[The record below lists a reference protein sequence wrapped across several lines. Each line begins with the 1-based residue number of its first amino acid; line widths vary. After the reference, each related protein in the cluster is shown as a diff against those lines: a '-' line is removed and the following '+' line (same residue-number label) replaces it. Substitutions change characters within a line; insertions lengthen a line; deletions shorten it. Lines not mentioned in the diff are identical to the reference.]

1 MTEAL
6 FRVERRAKGVVWLTL
21 DRPEIH
27 NAFDD
32 QLIAELTVELAGL
45 GADGAVRVVVLT
57 GAGRSFSAGADLNWM
72 RRTAAYGEADNLADA
87 RALAK
92 LMQTLNEL
100 PKPTVARVNGAAL
113 GGGTGLVA
121 CCDIVV
127 ASAQATFGTT
137 EVRLGLIPAVIGPYV
152 LAAVGP
158 RQARRLM
165 LTGERISAAE
175 AARVGLVHEVVPPD
189 QLDRAV
195 EHVVGELL
203 QGGPDAIAAAK
214 RLIARSQ
221 RTPDR
226 CPADRRHRAAD
237 RGAQGHTR
245 SPRGHWRVPGQ
256 ARARLAEL
264 TLVFDAVLIANRGEI
279 ACRIIRTLKRLGIRA
294 IAVYS
299 DADRDALHVARADQA
314 IWIGPAAASES
325 YLRAD
330 AILEAAACAGAQAI
344 HPGYGFLA
352 ENAAFARACRDAGL
366 TFIGPSPEAIEAMG
380 AKD

>member
-6 FRVERRAKGVVWLTL
+6 FRIEHRAGGVVWLTL

-32 QLIAELTVELAGL
+32 RLIAELTARLARL
-45 GADGAVRVVVLT
+45 GADDAVRVLVLT

-72 RRTAAYGEADNLADA
+72 RRTASYCEAENLADA

-127 ASAQATFGTT
+127 ASEQATFGTT

-152 LAAVGP
+152 LAAIGP

-175 AARVGLVHEVVPPD
+175 ALRLGLVHEVVAAE
-189 QLDRAV
+189 QLDLTV
-195 EHVVGELL
+195 ERIVGELL
-203 QGGPDAIAAAK
+203 KGGPGAIVAAK
-214 RLIARSQ
+214 RLIRDLSGRPIEPSLIDHTAQ
-221 RTPDR
+221 RI
-226 CPADRRHRAAD
+226 AA
-237 RGAQGHTR
+237 
-245 SPRGHWRVPGQ
+245 
-256 ARARLAEL
+256 
-264 TLVFDAVLIANRGEI
+264 
-279 ACRIIRTLKRLGIRA
+279 
-294 IAVYS
+294 
-299 DADRDALHVARADQA
+299 
-314 IWIGPAAASES
+314 
-325 YLRAD
+325 LRATGE
-330 AILEAAACAGAQAI
+330 AREGVGAFLEK
-344 HPGYGFLA
+344 
-352 ENAAFARACRDAGL
+352 RAPAWL
-366 TFIGPSPEAIEAMG
+366 S
-380 AKD
+380 